1 MSNDLSFVHRFEP
14 GNRLEAAPLL
24 LLHGT
29 GGDENDLLA
38 LGRAIAP
45 GSPLL
50 SVRGKVL
57 EHGMPRFFKRLA
69 EGVFDEDD
77 VRRRANELADFV
89 LEARKTYQLAPPIA
103 LGYSNGANIAA
114 AMLLLRPDV
123 LAGAMLLRAMVPLR
137 EVPKADLAGKS
148 VLIVSGR
155 SDPIIPSSNSAQLAA
170 MLSNAG
176 ADVQHRVLPAGH
188 QLSQVDLTVARE
200 WLTAIASTPET
211 AAGKHRPL
219 ASSAG

>member
-1 MSNDLSFVHRFEP
+1 MNSDLSFIHRFEP
-14 GNRLEAAPLL
+14 GNLEAPPLL

-29 GGDENDLLA
+29 GGDENDLLP
-38 LGRAIAP
+38 LGQAIAP

-57 EHGMPRFFKRLA
+57 EQGMPRFFKRLA

-89 LEARKTYQLAPPIA
+89 VEARGKYQLAPLLA

-137 EVPKADLAGKS
+137 EVPKADLARKP

-155 SDPIIPSSNSAQLAA
+155 SDPIIPSANSAQLAA
-170 MLSNAG
+170 MLADAG
-176 ADVQHRVLPAGH
+176 ADVEHRVVPAGH
-188 QLSQVDLTVARE
+188 QLSQTDLMVARG
-200 WLTAIASTPET
+200 WLEAVAGNHRKL
-211 AAGKHRPL
+211 AA
-219 ASSAG
+219 SAG

>member
-1 MSNDLSFVHRFEP
+1 MSNDLSFIHRLEP
-14 GNRLEAAPLL
+14 GNRVEAPPLL

-29 GGDENDLLA
+29 GGDENDLLPM
-38 LGRAIAP
+38 GRAIAP
-45 GSPLL
+45 GCPLL

-57 EHGMPRFFKRLA
+57 EHGMPRFFRRLA

-77 VRRRANELADFV
+77 VRRRANELADFIV
-89 LEARKTYQLAPPIA
+89 EARKKYQLAPPIA

-114 AMLLLRPDV
+114 AMLLLQPDI

-137 EVPKADLAGKS
+137 DAKKADLAGRP

-170 MLSNAG
+170 MLTKAG

-188 QLSQVDLTVARE
+188 QLSQTDLTVARE
-200 WLTAIASTPET
+200 WLTASTSET